1 MFLRLFKHLLP
12 NAKAWRLTTNKRLRQ
27 FFDGLSGLGSDTR
40 SFIDLVWLD
49 ILPADTRQ
57 ISEWEVEFGLP
68 NTLTD
73 EQERRDRLD
82 AAWKA
87 RGGQSPRYIQDT
99 LQAAGFDVYVH
110 EWWQLPVVGSPVVRN
125 PLTYLNDGA
134 QPVQYKAVAGATKA
148 ICANPVAICGASFQP
163 TGYPLVNKITLPR
176 VGRIVSG
183 STAAICA
190 NPLAVASNLITSY
203 APKQY
208 FIPNDSTKWP
218 YFFYIGAET
227 FPNHATVPSSRKNE
241 FETLCLKIGPT
252 HQWIGVL
259 VDYN

>member
-12 NAKAWRLTTNKRLRQ
+12 NAKAWRLTTDKQLRQ
-27 FFDGLSGLGSDTR
+27 FFDGLSGVGRDLR
-40 SFIDLVWLD
+40 LFIDLIWLD
-49 ILPADTRQ
+49 IRPADTRQ
-57 ISEWEVEFGLP
+57 LSEWEVEFGLP

-87 RGGQSPRYIQDT
+87 RGGQSPRYVQDT
-99 LQAAGFDVYVH
+99 LRAAGFDVYVH

-148 ICANPVAICGASFQP
+148 ICANPVAIASD
-163 TGYPLVNKITLPR
+163 
-176 VGRIVSG
+176 
-183 STAAICA
+183 
-190 NPLAVASNLITSY
+190 LITSY
-203 APKQY
+203 AAKQY

-218 YFFYIGAET
+218 FFFYIGAQT
-227 FPNHATVPSSRKNE
+227 FPSHATVPSTRKNE